1 MGTSD
6 EPTAFTSTT
15 VANPVDQSA
24 LHALEARFSEKCALA
39 SCQVGDVSLAVVDEG
54 ETELDRGTV
63 VLRSNG
69 DEWLEVDRCASW
81 TDALRILGQL
91 LDQIMDEIP
100 IDPIDQPSPTMV
112 IPLTDGGIQVIFR
125 TDEGIRV
132 ARELDEGFD
141 PRFEV
146 YDKLWDSFTAATDDE
161 ASDAELRGMN
171 ETLLTDRSY

>member
-15 VANPVDQSA
+15 VAYPVDRST
-24 LHALEARFSEKCALA
+24 LHALEARFGEECALA
-39 SCQVGDVSLAVVDEG
+39 SCQVGGALLAVIDEP
-54 ETELDRGTV
+54 ETDPDRGTV

-69 DEWLEVDRCASW
+69 DEWLEADRCASW
-81 TDALRILGQL
+81 TDARRVLGHL

-112 IPLTDGGIQVIFR
+112 IPLTDGGVEVMFR

-146 YDKLWDSFTAATDDE
+146 YDRLWDSFTAATDDE
-161 ASDAELRGMN
+161 ASDAELRG
-171 ETLLTDRSY
+171 